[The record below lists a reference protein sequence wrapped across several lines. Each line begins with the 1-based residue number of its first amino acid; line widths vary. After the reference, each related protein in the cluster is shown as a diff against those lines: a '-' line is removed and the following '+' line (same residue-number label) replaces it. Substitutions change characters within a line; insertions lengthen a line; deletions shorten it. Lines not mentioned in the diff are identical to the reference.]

1 LDKIDKMSN
10 PSHIIDSV
18 KFLMNSQSSIDQY
31 NNVISNKNNNLFT
44 PSNINIKDV
53 KDNNHLNHIN
63 ENKNK

>member
-1 LDKIDKMSN
+1 
-10 PSHIIDSV
+10 
-18 KFLMNSQSSIDQY
+18 MNSQSSIDQY